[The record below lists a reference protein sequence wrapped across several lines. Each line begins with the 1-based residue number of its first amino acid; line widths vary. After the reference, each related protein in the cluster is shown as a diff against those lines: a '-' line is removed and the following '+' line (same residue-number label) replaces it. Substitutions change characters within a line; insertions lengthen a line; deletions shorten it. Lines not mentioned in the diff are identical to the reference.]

1 MSIWTLKGVIKRN
14 WKRFITSVYE
24 TPGKMYGPVKTLR
37 VSNPASVL
45 SSGCNTAIDILP
57 IYAEHII

>member
-24 TPGKMYGPVKTLR
+24 TPGKMYGPVKTHR
-37 VSNPASVL
+37 VSNPVFFL
-45 SSGCNTAIDILP
+45 VVVILL
-57 IYAEHII
+57 